1 MRSEQEED
9 KEAFWKTD
17 GALYTTA
24 DGERERKKGISP
36 VGILLELACREWHTA
51 HKNAKHVSRVTFY
64 AIAQHSIL
72 RIDRLL
78 LSLSLSLTST
88 KNSRSRIKNL
98 IIIIKT
104 NSEENDATRNDKH
117 HRISPKTKEII
128 NHRVIIR
135 TCTVVCF
142 LSAFL
147 VMCIM
152 R

>member
-9 KEAFWKTD
+9 KEAFWKMD
-17 GALYTTA
+17 GALHTTA

-78 LSLSLSLTST
+78 LSLSLSHLNKKFALAHQKSHHHHQ
-88 KNSRSRIKNL
+88 NELRR
-98 IIIIKT
+98 
-104 NSEENDATRNDKH
+104 ERRDAKR
-117 HRISPKTKEII
+117 
-128 NHRVIIR
+128 
-135 TCTVVCF
+135 
-142 LSAFL
+142 
-147 VMCIM
+147 
-152 R
+152 